1 MYWLIKGF
9 ILIDWI
15 GLYWLIDWFQY
26 QCRCLFL
33 RTRCP
38 LHDPTQNVQQAFHS
52 GRDQVLLQQRK
63 LLIYVIGLQNIYH
76 DNKLTFCF
84 YIYWCTK
91 DIIIKFNDIY
101 AYVLFSYFTWR
112 EWMYFN
118 CVYEIY
124 SDLWVVLYKWCA
136 TS

>member
-124 SDLWVVLYKWCA
+124 SDLWVSLYKWCA